1 MNKTKNKISAKLL
14 VIISILIALHV
25 VLSRFFSINA
35 WNIRIGFAF
44 IPIFVAAYL
53 YGTLAAGTVAGVA
66 DVLGAILFP
75 SGPFFPGFTLTS
87 VLTGVIYGGLL
98 HKKQTKARILFAVL
112 LDALICTIALNSL
125 WITLLYDTPYA
136 VLVSTRVIQSAV
148 TMPVEFIVMW
158 QMTRILPKVK
168 RVI

>member
-1 MNKTKNKISAKLL
+1 MNKTEKKLNIKLL
-14 VIISILIALHV
+14 VTISILVALHV
-25 VLSRFFSINA
+25 ILSRFFSINA

-53 YGTLAAGTVAGVA
+53 HGTLAAGTVAGIA

-87 VLTGVIYGGLL
+87 ILTGIIYGVLL
-98 HKKQTKARILFAVL
+98 NKQQTKLRIAVAVL

-125 WITLLYDTPYA
+125 WITLLYDTPYLA
-136 VLVSTRVIQSAV
+136 LVSTRVIQSAV
-148 TMPVEFIVMW
+148 TMPVEFVVIW
-158 QMTRILPKVK
+158 QMSHVLKK
-168 RVI
+168 MKNM